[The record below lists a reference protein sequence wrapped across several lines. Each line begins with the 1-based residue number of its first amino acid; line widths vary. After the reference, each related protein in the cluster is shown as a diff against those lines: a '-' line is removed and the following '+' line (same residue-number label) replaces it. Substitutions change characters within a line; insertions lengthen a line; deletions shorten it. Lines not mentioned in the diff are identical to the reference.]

1 MTYSVNTQ
9 SRTNTAS
16 ATAGSEEDS
25 LATRTQR
32 PSQMGPVCFYF
43 CFQPLFGIPSQQRDY
58 FSSLQNNGS
67 RGGGTPPHWP
77 RPPRHTPHRR
87 GQLDTRRPPTASH
100 SQLHGPISRPL
111 VPQTRPYCNSSHRQP
126 HHATKH
132 TSPASNRM
140 LIATLAQSL
149 VPSGL
154 YRRKQASCLGSPAAT
169 QLPPRAKTSRRPLS
183 PYPHVYPSWG
193 L

>member
-43 CFQPLFGIPSQQRDY
+43 CFQPLFGIPSQQTDY

-67 RGGGTPPHWP
+67 RGGGTPPHWH
-77 RPPRHTPHRR
+77 RPPRHTPRAEVSLTPGDPQQPSTVSYMVQSLIPWLLKCTH
-87 GQLDTRRPPTASH
+87 TATH
-100 SQLHGPISRPL
+100 
-111 VPQTRPYCNSSHRQP
+111 SSHRQP

-132 TSPASNRM
+132 TSPASN
-140 LIATLAQSL
+140 
-149 VPSGL
+149 
-154 YRRKQASCLGSPAAT
+154 
-169 QLPPRAKTSRRPLS
+169 
-183 PYPHVYPSWG
+183 
-193 L
+193 